1 MDKIARVL
9 LYNVLD
15 YELPEQSDSYCNEL
29 FQKSKRFPRVHIK
42 IESDFKKIKQQY
54 VDISKV
60 IVDRTPKNMLVLTL
74 FAANEQLM
82 YAYKKFDSDI
92 PIIQAIW
99 FSHVLHSIEEDSKFK
114 LNRGNVI
121 CFVLT
126 SMFILY
132 LFK

>member
-1 MDKIARVL
+1 MDKIARTL
-9 LYNVLD
+9 LYNVLE
-15 YELPEQSDSYCNEL
+15 YELQEQSDSYYNEL
-29 FQKSKRFPRVHIK
+29 LQKSKRFPRVHIK

-60 IVDRTPKNMLVLTL
+60 IVDRSPKNMLVVTL

-82 YAYKKFDSDI
+82 SAYKKFDSDI

-99 FSHVLHSIEEDSKFK
+99 FSDVLNSIEDDAKFK

-121 CFVLT
+121 CFILT